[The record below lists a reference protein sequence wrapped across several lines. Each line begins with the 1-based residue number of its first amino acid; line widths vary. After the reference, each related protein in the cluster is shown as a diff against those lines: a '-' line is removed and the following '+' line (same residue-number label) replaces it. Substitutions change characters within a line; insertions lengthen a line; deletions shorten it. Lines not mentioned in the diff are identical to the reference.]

1 MNYEHHRKL
10 SNAPAP
16 APPAPPLP
24 PPPHYAQQAKSAL
37 HRVFGFG
44 TRVTDRA
51 DSLRSNILRLPN
63 LTSSNATASHRTGL
77 EINSLSIN
85 DTGTHALLAGK
96 EIFKTVR
103 VDQGTCTEDANIRAA
118 IRTYDA
124 NASEN
129 VYGSVREKAAVDI
142 HDVAWAKGTTGNF
155 VAAATSN
162 GVIILYD
169 LNRLGIEIAR
179 LFDHRRQVHR
189 VTFNPHAGWYMLSA
203 SQDGTVR
210 LWDIRD
216 HQRKANTFT
225 SHWSTPGMKDGIR
238 DVKWSPTEG
247 TEFALGTD
255 GGWIQKWDIR
265 NNKVAK
271 QKIAAHS
278 NICSTIDWH
287 PDGKHL
293 LSASADKTVR
303 VWNLAAEGKGRKPN
317 YEVKTPYPLRN
328 ARWRPPC
335 QSSMGDDDGAF
346 QSVQF
351 VTSYDKEYPMLHVWD
366 LRRPALPFREIECSQ
381 TSPTDLLW
389 HSRDLLWTVGK
400 EGTFLQT
407 DVKFSRK
414 VLDKRNMQTFALS
427 PLGDVDLI
435 TQRRSFKRRPS
446 PPPASDRSHH
456 RRSTTIDLSKFDKQ
470 TQERMSR
477 GSADDSLD
485 EAFLSARFKHTR
497 RRSGTPR
504 EPKSFG
510 STPQSSNDYM
520 SDRTLRLDEILSRR
534 KSFRPNQS
542 ATRGVLPGVTNPL
555 LTTYLAQKYKLR
567 PYSQPPTVED
577 LLSIEDVF
585 EKNAEYARLASLYRI
600 AQSWKIV
607 GQIVSRDVHR
617 RAERQRQNRL
627 RKRYKQKLLAPSDS
641 PVIQRARKLVKNHK
655 EQSSKPSTPVA
666 LPVRGVDDRTQSTS
680 NVATPIARP
689 TVTSLHHSA
698 FDGNRELLDVGSDAT
713 LALPPS
719 IVSPDATNDHPMIQ
733 QRDSDTRVQK
743 LDHEVD
749 HDVVRRPL
757 AGDWRAPR
765 RQPLTLEPL
774 DSNGMSLRPSLRKHD
789 SDESFGMFPSIA
801 SSRVPSLPDSLAS
814 SKAALMDMLGDTL
827 RYDESRGSS
836 EDTTHQNGTD
846 EAGVPFQRTLP
857 SQNSF
862 ASDASIESPVL
873 DRSLSS
879 EVGHMPGT
887 AGQRTGIERPV
898 SRRAITHDIGVLS
911 RNNQESFSSESDVH
925 SQGLLSLREEA
936 ADAMEAS
943 GTIVPDLAPK
953 RNHPKGE
960 FVTKPTSLNRASDS
974 APPAFDDYGRNT
986 DFIVSDF
993 FSQTSSEQDT
1003 EGSPL
1008 TLVTMLKKLFI
1019 YHTRTLSD
1027 AQTSSALILL
1037 LSPLL
1042 PETSPLNSAE
1052 TDATLS
1058 HYLDHLSSLNLSDPY
1073 ILSILSSQTSHLIS
1087 AGLSPLFAESILS
1100 TYHEQLLSLGL
1111 FNNAAYLRR
1120 LCYPTYPAVY
1130 ELGLKENQTSL
1141 RCGSCKRP
1149 ITNGRNRLLCES
1161 CGRKQRSCTICWC
1174 EHSPFESAKT
1184 KKSSV
1189 VEEEEQGH
1197 GNAVLYTT
1205 CLNCNHTAHTA
1216 CLDAWHG
1223 PVAAD
1228 GESAC
1233 PTAGCACV
1241 CISSCGDGLPSPSLS
1256 FSSPSPGQEGARRDS
1271 AGKRE
1276 LHRQGSGASGTGSGL
1291 GRAKQIYEDELVA
1304 QESRAVGSLGS
1315 SGGKRGLLGGGGGRK
1330 KGL

>member
-44 TRVTDRA
+44 PRVSDRA

-129 VYGSVREKAAVDI
+129 VFGSARPKDAVDI

-162 GVIILYD
+162 GVMILYD

-335 QSSMGDDDGAF
+335 QSSMGGDGAL

-366 LRRPALPFREIECSQ
+366 LRRPALPFREIECYQ

-389 HSRDLLWTVGK
+389 HSQDLLWTVGK

-414 VLDKRNMQTFALS
+414 VLDKRNMQSFALS
-427 PLGDVDLI
+427 PLGDIDLV
-435 TQRRSFKRRPS
+435 TQRRSLRRRPS
-446 PPPASDRSHH
+446 PPPASENSYH
-456 RRSTTIDLSKFDKQ
+456 RKTNTIDFSKFDQQ

-477 GSADDSLD
+477 GSADDSVD
-485 EAFLSARFKHTR
+485 DAFLSAKFKHTR
-497 RRSGTPR
+497 RRSGTYK

-510 STPQSSNDYM
+510 STPPSASDYV
-520 SDRTLRLDEILSRR
+520 SDRTLRLDEIMSRR

-542 ATRGVLPGVTNPL
+542 ATRGVIPGVSNPL
-555 LTTYLAQKYKLR
+555 LRTYLAQKYKLR
-567 PYSQPPTVED
+567 PYPQPPTVND
-577 LLSIEDVF
+577 LLAIGDVF
-585 EKNAEYARLASLYRI
+585 EKNAEYARLASMYRI

-617 RAERQRQNRL
+617 RAEQQRQNRL
-627 RKRYKQKLLAPSDS
+627 RKRYKQKLLVPSDS
-641 PVIQRARKLVKNHK
+641 PVIQRARKLVENHK
-655 EQSSKPSTPVA
+655 EQSSKPNTPVA
-666 LPVRGVDDRTQSTS
+666 LPVRGVDERTQSTS
-680 NVATPIARP
+680 NVPTPVARP
-689 TVTSLHHSA
+689 TVTALHHGA
-698 FDGNRELLDVGSDAT
+698 FDGNRELPDVGSDAT
-713 LALPPS
+713 LSLPPS
-719 IVSPDATNDHPMIQ
+719 IVSPDAADDHPVM
-733 QRDSDTRVQK
+733 QRGLSDTRVQK
-743 LDHEVD
+743 LDHDVD
-749 HDVVRRPL
+749 HEDSQRLQV
-757 AGDWRAPR
+757 GDWRPPR

-774 DSNGMSLRPSLRKHD
+774 DSSGMSLRPNIPKHD
-789 SDESFGMFPSIA
+789 SDESFGMFPSIS

-814 SKAALMDMLGDTL
+814 SKLALMDMVGDTL
-827 RYDESRGSS
+827 RTDESAGLSK
-836 EDTTHQNGTD
+836 DKTLQYDAD
-846 EAGVPFQRTLP
+846 EAGVHFKRTLP

-873 DRSLSS
+873 TRSLSS
-879 EVGHMPGT
+879 EIDHMHITVGQPPST
-887 AGQRTGIERPV
+887 ERPV

-925 SQGLLSLREEA
+925 SQGLFSLREEA
-936 ADAMEAS
+936 AIAMEAS
-943 GTIVPDLAPK
+943 GTIVPDLASQ
-953 RNHPKGE
+953 RNHPRGDS
-960 FVTKPTSLNRASDS
+960 VTKPTSLNRANDS

-993 FSQTSSEQDT
+993 FSATSVEQDP
-1003 EGSPL
+1003 EVSPI
-1008 TLVTMLKKLFI
+1008 TLVTMLKELLV

-1042 PETSPLNSAE
+1042 PETHPLNSAE

-1100 TYHEQLLSLGL
+1100 TYHEQLLTLNL
-1111 FNNAAYLRR
+1111 VNNAAYLRR
-1120 LCYPTYPAVY
+1120 LAYPTYPSVY

-1149 ITNGRNRLLCES
+1149 ITNGRNRLLCEN

-1174 EHSPFESAKT
+1174 EHSPFESVKT
-1184 KKSSV
+1184 KKTGALEDED
-1189 VEEEEQGH
+1189 EENGH
-1197 GNAVLYTT
+1197 
-1205 CLNCNHTAHTA
+1205 AHTA

-1223 PVAAD
+1223 PVVV
-1228 GESAC
+1228 ESESPC
-1233 PTAGCACV
+1233 PTAGCGCF
-1241 CISSCGDGLPSPSLS
+1241 CISSSGDGTPRPSLS
-1256 FSSPSPGQEGARRDS
+1256 FTSPPLVQEGARRTS
-1271 AGKRE
+1271 VGKRE

-1304 QESRAVGSLGS
+1304 HESRAVGSLGS
-1315 SGGKRGLLGGGGGRK
+1315 GAGKRALLGGGGRK
-1330 KGL
+1330 KGS